1 MEEKID
7 RVLALLEE
15 NNLMLKRLVD
25 KLDTVES
32 EDYQTKRTLDE
43 FVNNVVSNWFADK
56 VLDIEKY
63 DWHILLFL
71 DYSCDYLDEVLDAMD
86 KLKCGSKS
94 YDIAYD
100 NLSSCSVNTGL
111 TFSDY
116 ISRTSVIVIS
126 ITNSE
131 KEFLKS
137 YHHELGHCAVHI
149 CQFYGIPLEGE
160 EVQYLGQD
168 LVDRTWDIAKIFLCD
183 CDCCKN
189 KRNEKKRDFE
199 GNESHEK

>member
-1 MEEKID
+1 M
-7 RVLALLEE
+7 
-15 NNLMLKRLVD
+15 KRQEL
-25 KLDTVES
+25 
-32 EDYQTKRTLDE
+32 Y
-43 FVNNVVSNWFADK
+43 
-56 VLDIEKY
+56 IEKY

-168 LVDRTWDIAKIFLCD
+168 LVDRTLRFSYVTVIVVKI
-183 CDCCKN
+183 KEM
-189 KRNEKKRDFE
+189 KRKEILKAMKAMKSEKPINSMYRMIPKSRMDEFKRFAAIFGFTE
-199 GNESHEK
+199 ENIENILSKEKEMVGK

>member
-1 MEEKID
+1 MFGSLKQGNICYILIKGEKPI
-7 RVLALLEE
+7 
-15 NNLMLKRLVD
+15 LKIG
-25 KLDTVES
+25 TVES
-32 EDYQTKRTLDE
+32 
-43 FVNNVVSNWFADK
+43 VSNPMP
-56 VLDIEKY
+56 KY
-63 DWHILLFL
+63 PTYNPSVPFGAQQETVIDAKIKAGE
-71 DYSCDYLDEVLDAMD
+71 EVMEFQ
-86 KLKCGSKS
+86 KLPTNVEVFT
-94 YDIAYD
+94 YP
-100 NLSSCSVNTGL
+100 N
-111 TFSDY
+111 
-116 ISRTSVIVIS
+116 VIVIS

>member
-1 MEEKID
+1 M
-7 RVLALLEE
+7 
-15 NNLMLKRLVD
+15 
-25 KLDTVES
+25 
-32 EDYQTKRTLDE
+32 
-43 FVNNVVSNWFADK
+43 
-56 VLDIEKY
+56 
-63 DWHILLFL
+63 
-71 DYSCDYLDEVLDAMD
+71 
-86 KLKCGSKS
+86 
-94 YDIAYD
+94 
-100 NLSSCSVNTGL
+100 SSCSINTGL

>member
-1 MEEKID
+1 MLIKRIEEGVSASPYRTVATPSYPLYKNTKKD
-7 RVLALLEE
+7 ETTRALY
-15 NNLMLKRLVD
+15 R
-25 KLDTVES
+25 
-32 EDYQTKRTLDE
+32 
-43 FVNNVVSNWFADK
+43 
-56 VLDIEKY
+56 KY

-71 DYSCDYLDEVLDAMD
+71 DYSCDYLNAVLDAMD
-86 KLKCGSKS
+86 KLKCGSRS

-100 NLSSCSVNTGL
+100 NLSSCSINTGL